1 MGELDEVVPP
11 LNISPQGPAETGR
24 RAGDPG
30 PCNRSLTSVEGPGF
44 ELPAITRR
52 RRPSPPAAVR
62 VLSRGRAPAGSS
74 SGSCS
79 LSGSRVLHSFHG
91 FGQPTGVRSRQRWLP
106 SLVLALCLAL
116 GWTAIPTEAAASPG
130 PRVEARAAVVMD
142 AATGAVLWQRQAHRP
157 VLVASTTK
165 ILTAIVANDFYP
177 PRKLL
182 RVPEAAERVD
192 GTRFGYRTGWR
203 IRREQLLTT
212 LLLVSANDAAETLAA
227 AWPDGGRAGFLR
239 AMQAKAAE
247 LGCTDSTWRDPSGL
261 DAPGHRASAAD
272 LAVLG
277 RALLARPLL
286 AKLVRLRAVAYR
298 WPSGHRTVLAN
309 HNHFVGR
316 GRDPGAI
323 GVKTGYTT
331 RAGSTIVAAQRRG
344 GRTLLAVALGSK
356 TMYDDVR
363 AMFRYG
369 FKAKPRAGAERLG
382 LRPAPP
388 PGPGPAPTL
397 PPAAE
402 RITGRVSGTPSPLI
416 ERLGVRI
423 LAAPVPLAACAGV
436 ACLLLGSLALFRH
449 RR

>member
-11 LNISPQGPAETGR
+11 LNISPQGPEETGR
-24 RAGDPG
+24 RAGDQG
-30 PCNRSLTSVEGPGF
+30 PSQPEPHLGRRAEA

-52 RRPSPPAAVR
+52 RRLSPPAVR
-62 VLSRGRAPAGSS
+62 VPF
-74 SGSCS
+74 

-91 FGQPTGVRSRQRWLP
+91 FGQPTAVRSRQRRLP
-106 SLVLALCLAL
+106 SLVLALSLAL
-116 GWTAIPTEAAASPG
+116 GWMAIPAAASPG
-130 PRVEARAAVVMD
+130 PRVEARAGVVMD
-142 AATGAVLWQRQAHRP
+142 AATGAVLWQRQAHLP

-165 ILTAIVANDFYP
+165 ILTAIVANDSYP
-177 PRKLL
+177 AGRRL

-203 IRREQLLTT
+203 IRRDQLLTT

-239 AMQAKAAE
+239 AMAAKCAE

-261 DAPGHRASAAD
+261 DAPGHRVSAAD

-277 RALLARPLL
+277 RALLARPVL
-286 AKLVRLRAVAYR
+286 AKLVGSRAVAYR
-298 WPSGHRTVLAN
+298 WPDGRRTVLAN
-309 HNHFVGR
+309 HNHFVGW

-331 RAGSTIVAAQRRG
+331 EAGSTIVAAQRRG

-356 TMYDDVR
+356 VMYDDVR
-363 AMFRYG
+363 AMLRYG
-369 FKAKPRAGAERLG
+369 FKVRPKAGAELLG
-382 LRPAPP
+382 VRPEPP
-388 PGPGPAPTL
+388 DDGPAPTL
-397 PPAAE
+397 PPAPE
-402 RITGRVSGTPSPLI
+402 RITGRVSSAPSPLV

-423 LAAPVPLAACAGV
+423 MAAPMPLAASVGV
-436 ACLLLGSLALFRH
+436 ACLLLGSLALFW
-449 RR
+449 RRR

>member
-11 LNISPQGPAETGR
+11 LNISPQGPVDTGR

-30 PCNRSLTSVEGPGF
+30 LSQPEPHLGRRAEA

-52 RRPSPPAAVR
+52 QRLSPPAAVR
-62 VLSRGRAPAGSS
+62 VP
-74 SGSCS
+74 S

-91 FGQPTGVRSRQRWLP
+91 FGQPTAVRSRQRRLP
-106 SLVLALCLAL
+106 SLVLALSLAL
-116 GWTAIPTEAAASPG
+116 GWMAIPAAASPG
-130 PRVEARAAVVMD
+130 PRVEARAGVVMD
-142 AATGAVLWQRQAHRP
+142 AATGAVLWQREAHLP

-165 ILTAIVANDFYP
+165 ILTAIVANDSYP
-177 PRKLL
+177 AGRRL
-182 RVPEAAERVD
+182 RVPVAAERVD

-203 IRREQLLTT
+203 IRRDQLLTT

-239 AMQAKAAE
+239 AMAAKCAE

-261 DAPGHRASAAD
+261 DAPGHRVSAAD

-277 RALLARPLL
+277 RALLARPVL
-286 AKLVRLRAVAYR
+286 AKLVGSRAVAYR
-298 WPSGHRTVLAN
+298 WPDGRRTVLAN
-309 HNHFVGR
+309 HNHFVGW

-331 RAGSTIVAAQRRG
+331 EAGSTIVAAQRRG

-356 TMYDDVR
+356 VMYDDVR
-363 AMFRYG
+363 AMLRYG
-369 FKAKPRAGAERLG
+369 FKVRPKAGAELLG
-382 LRPAPP
+382 VRPEPP
-388 PGPGPAPTL
+388 DDGPAPTL
-397 PPAAE
+397 PPAPE
-402 RITGRVSGTPSPLI
+402 RITGRVSSAPSPLV

-423 LAAPVPLAACAGV
+423 LAAPMPLAASVGV
-436 ACLLLGSLALFRH
+436 ACLLLGSLALFW
-449 RR
+449 RRR

>member
-11 LNISPQGPAETGR
+11 LNISPQGPVDTGR

-30 PCNRSLTSVEGPGF
+30 LSQSEPHLGRRAEA

-52 RRPSPPAAVR
+52 RRLSPPAAVR
-62 VLSRGRAPAGSS
+62 VP
-74 SGSCS
+74 S

-91 FGQPTGVRSRQRWLP
+91 FGQPTAVRSRQRRLP
-106 SLVLALCLAL
+106 SLVLALSLAL
-116 GWTAIPTEAAASPG
+116 GWMAIPAAASPG
-130 PRVEARAAVVMD
+130 PRVEARAGVVMD

-165 ILTAIVANDFYP
+165 ILTAIVANDSYP
-177 PRKLL
+177 AGRRL
-182 RVPEAAERVD
+182 RVPVAAERVD

-203 IRREQLLTT
+203 IRRDQLLTT

-239 AMQAKAAE
+239 AMAAKCAE

-277 RALLARPLL
+277 RALLARPVL
-286 AKLVRLRAVAYR
+286 AKLVGSRAVAYR
-298 WPSGHRTVLAN
+298 WPDGRRTVLAN
-309 HNHFVGR
+309 HNHFVGW

-331 RAGSTIVAAQRRG
+331 TAGSTIVAAQRRG

-356 TMYDDVR
+356 VMYDDVR
-363 AMFRYG
+363 AMLRYG
-369 FKAKPRAGAERLG
+369 FKVRPKAGAELLG
-382 LRPAPP
+382 VRPEPP
-388 PGPGPAPTL
+388 DDGPAPTL
-397 PPAAE
+397 PPAPE
-402 RITGRVSGTPSPLI
+402 RITGRVSSTPSPLV

-423 LAAPVPLAACAGV
+423 MAAPMPLAASVGV
-436 ACLLLGSLALFRH
+436 ACLLLGSLALFW
-449 RR
+449 RRR